1 MWLRSPKLS
10 LPRTYVILSCAVITQ
25 QLRDPKEAT
34 PGFILRW
41 GDLLCYCVEIFPVSG
56 LLISRYFIPS
66 IFDGYSWEQVRK
78 GWVSKSTWR
87 TVLQDSKIRGK
98 GSWGMLGCFLVLSLG
113 LCNVMDL
120 TVVCVVLVFLLVPLS
135 VYLCLYIHQ
144 SLPTLSS
151 PIILFTFL
159 NIFISICITSYYL
172 SLCPLI
178 SCDIN
183 IC

>member
-1 MWLRSPKLS
+1 M
-10 LPRTYVILSCAVITQ
+10 VILENKLERGECPRALGELSYKTQ
-25 QLRDPKEAT
+25 RLE
-34 PGFILRW
+34 
-41 GDLLCYCVEIFPVSG
+41 
-56 LLISRYFIPS
+56 
-66 IFDGYSWEQVRK
+66 
-78 GWVSKSTWR
+78 
-87 TVLQDSKIRGK
+87 GK

-151 PIILFTFL
+151 PISLFTFL

>member
-1 MWLRSPKLS
+1 MSSCPVLHLHSSWGTLRKPLRVLYWGEVICCAIVLKYFLFLVCSSQDISFLAY
-10 LPRTYVILSCAVITQ
+10 LMVILENKLERGECPRALGELSYKTQ
-25 QLRDPKEAT
+25 RLE
-34 PGFILRW
+34 
-41 GDLLCYCVEIFPVSG
+41 
-56 LLISRYFIPS
+56 
-66 IFDGYSWEQVRK
+66 
-78 GWVSKSTWR
+78 
-87 TVLQDSKIRGK
+87 GK

-120 TVVCVVLVFLLVPLS
+120 TVVCIVLVFLLVPLS